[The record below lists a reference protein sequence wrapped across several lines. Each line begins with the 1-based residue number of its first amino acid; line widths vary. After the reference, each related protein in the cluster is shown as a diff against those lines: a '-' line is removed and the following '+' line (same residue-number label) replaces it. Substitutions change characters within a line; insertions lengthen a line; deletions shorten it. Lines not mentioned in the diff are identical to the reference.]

1 MFGIAG
7 PANFASNIKG
17 SLKGPECRGWL
28 DALRRRPAC
37 AAPLRGRET
46 NAVEW
51 RQRSAGARSGRH
63 AQAGGH
69 VQGRSSRNS
78 QHCLSDAQ
86 QVLHGPPELGGV
98 YSTFF
103 WIDPT
108 RGIGSVIR
116 SGPLHCRDNPRVL
129 EEFQFSIPL
138 TNNT

>member
-7 PANFASNIKG
+7 PADFSSNIKG
-17 SLKGPECRGWL
+17 SFKGPECRAGL
-28 DALRRRPAC
+28 MPC
-37 AAPLRGRET
+37 AADRRAPPRFAGAKT

-51 RQRSAGARSGRH
+51 RQRGAGARSGRH